1 MITSVSRDPGL
12 AHLREAIRAH
22 PRFLLTSHARPDGD
36 AIGSVLALSAI
47 LRQLGHQTAMVLADP
62 VPYIYRN
69 LPGVDE
75 IRLNAR
81 IDSVAGFETS
91 PCILLECDS
100 FERSGLAGFGTRPLL
115 NIDHHLSG
123 RRFGEINWIDPD
135 ACAVAA
141 MVFHFALEAGAEIT
155 PEIATCLYTAILSD
169 TGAFTYGGTNAETFA
184 IAHDLARRG
193 AHPGHVA
200 RQVFFSNPESKLRV
214 LGTAL
219 SKMQREG
226 PLAWTSITV
235 AEIERAGAAVED
247 CEGIVNYLISIAGVE
262 SAVFLRELPDSADFR
277 LSLRSKGR
285 LNVAEVAESFG
296 GGGHQSASGCTL
308 AGPLDHAAER
318 ILTELRSGLC

>member
-1 MITSVSRDPGL
+1 MITSVSGDPRM
-12 AHLREAIRAH
+12 AELREALREH
-22 PRFLLTSHARPDGD
+22 PRLLLTSHAHPDGD
-36 AIGSVLALSAI
+36 AIGSVLALSAV
-47 LRQLGHQTAMVLADP
+47 LDQLGHQTAIVLADS
-62 VPYIYRN
+62 VPSIYRN
-69 LPGVDE
+69 LPGVE
-75 IRLNAR
+75 RIHIEAR
-81 IDSVAGFETS
+81 VDAVPGFETAA
-91 PCILLECDS
+91 CLLLECDS
-100 FERSGLAGFGTRPLL
+100 TARSGLTGFGTRILF

-123 RRFGEINWIDPD
+123 RHFAEVNWIDPD

-141 MVFHFALEAGAEIT
+141 MVFHLALDAGAEIT
-155 PEIATCLYTAILSD
+155 PEIATCLYTAILFD
-169 TGAFTYGGTNAETFA
+169 TGGFTYSGTNAETFA

-200 RQVFFSNPESKLRV
+200 RSVFFSNRESKLRV

-219 SKMQREG
+219 GKLQRDG
-226 PLAWTSITV
+226 PLAWTSITM

-262 SAVFLRELPDSADFR
+262 SAVFLRELPDLVHFR

-296 GGGHQSASGCTL
+296 GGGHQSASGCTI

-318 ILTELRSGLC
+318 ILTQLRSGLC

>member
-1 MITSVSRDPGL
+1 MISSVKRDPRL
-12 AHLREAIRAH
+12 TSLREAVREH

-47 LRQLGHQTAMVLADP
+47 LRQLGHQTAMVLAGP

-69 LPGVDE
+69 LPGVEQIHLD
-75 IRLNAR
+75 AR
-81 IDSVAGFETS
+81 IDTVPGFETA
-91 PCILLECDS
+91 PCVLLECDS
-100 FERSGLAGFGTRPLL
+100 TERSGLSGFGSRLLL

-123 RRFGEINWIDPD
+123 RHFAGHNWIDPE

-141 MVFHFALEAGAEIT
+141 MVYQFALEAGAEIT

-169 TGAFTYGGTNAETFA
+169 TGGFTYGGTNAETFA
-184 IAHDLARRG
+184 LAHDLASRG

-200 RQVFFSNPESKLRV
+200 RTVFFSNPESKLRV

-219 SKMQREG
+219 TKMRREG
-226 PLAWTSITV
+226 PLAWTSLTL
-235 AEIERAGAAVED
+235 AEIEHAGAAVED
-247 CEGIVNYLISIAGVE
+247 CEGIVNYLISIADVE
-262 SAVFLRELPDSADFR
+262 SAVFFRELPDSSNFR

-296 GGGHQSASGCTL
+296 GGGHQSASGCTI

-318 ILTELRSGLC
+318 ILTQLRSGLC